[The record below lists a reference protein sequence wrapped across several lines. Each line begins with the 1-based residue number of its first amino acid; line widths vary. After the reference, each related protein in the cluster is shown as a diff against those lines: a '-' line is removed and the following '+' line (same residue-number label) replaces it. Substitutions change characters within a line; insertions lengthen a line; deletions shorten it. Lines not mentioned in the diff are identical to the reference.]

1 VNPFLILLIVVGY
14 LFLLLF
20 IAYLTSRNANNDS
33 FYIGNKKSPW
43 YIVAFG
49 MIGASLSG
57 VTFISIPGW
66 VGTSEFS
73 YMQMV
78 MGYLVGYWVIG
89 NILMPV
95 YYKLNLTSIYTYL
108 EERFGVWS
116 YKTGAIFFLIS
127 RTIGASF
134 RLYLVVNVLYLAI
147 FRNWH
152 IPFELAV
159 IVLILFVWLY
169 TYKGGIKTIIWTDTV
184 QTVFMLGALIATL
197 VMITKNLGLDLR
209 GMVQT
214 IHESPYGRMFFFDD
228 WNFKGHF
235 VKQFLGGVFTAI
247 AMTGLDQ
254 DMMQK
259 NLSCKNIKDAKKNM
273 FWFSLTLVP
282 INLMFLSLGA
292 LLYIYAAKIGIQLPA
307 HSDDLFPLIAIGS
320 LGPVIAVIFIIGI
333 ISAAYP
339 SADSA
344 LTSLTTSYTVDIM
357 DVKKKYD
364 EAGIKKIRGRVHV
377 IFSIVL
383 VLVIMAFRAIN
394 NQSVVSAI
402 FTVAG
407 YTYGPLLGL
416 FSFGLLTKIKFRD
429 SIWVPV
435 ITVIAPVICYII
447 SINSERWF
455 GGYKVGFELLL
466 MNGLLTFF
474 GLWVLSRFMLEK

>member
-1 VNPFLILLIVVGY
+1 MIVVGY

-20 IAYLTSRNANNDS
+20 IAYLTSRNANNES
-33 FYIGNKKSPW
+33 FYLGNKRSPW

-66 VGTSEFS
+66 VGTSQFS

-108 EERFGVWS
+108 EERFGKWS

-134 RLYLVVNVLYLAI
+134 RLYLVVNVLYLAV
-147 FRNWH
+147 FKSWNV
-152 IPFELAV
+152 PFILAV

-197 VMITKNLGLDLR
+197 VIISKNLGLDLR
-209 GMVQT
+209 GIVQT
-214 IHESPYGRMFFFDD
+214 IDESDYGRMFFFDD

-235 VKQFLGGVFTAI
+235 VKQFLGGAFTAI

-259 NLSCKNIKDAKKNM
+259 NLSCRNIKDAKKNM

-292 LLYIYAAKIGIQLPA
+292 LLYIFAIKNGIQLPA
-307 HSDDLFPLIAIGS
+307 HSDDLFPLIAINA
-320 LGPVIAVIFIIGI
+320 LGPVVAIIFIIGI

-357 DVKKKYD
+357 DVKKKYN
-364 EAGIKKIRGRVHV
+364 EAGIKKIRSRVHI
-377 IFSIVL
+377 IFSVIL
-383 VLVIMAFRAIN
+383 VVVIMIFRAIN
-394 NQSVVSAI
+394 DQSVVSAI

-416 FSFGLLTKIKFRD
+416 YSFGLLTKIRFRD
-429 SIWVPV
+429 SVWVPV
-435 ITVIAPVICYII
+435 ITVIAPVVCYII
-447 SINSERWF
+447 SMNSVRWL

-466 MNGLLTFF
+466 INGMLTFL
-474 GLWVLSRFMLEK
+474 GLWILSKLRQSK